1 MWDVQWLLGYE
12 PPGDAQIGPGRG
24 EEEEEEDKRKKSPL
38 LLSPVTAASPAQ
50 SHTHPEKGQQNLV
63 APVLVSLS
71 EGLNDIHRDGIR
83 GNGGSVRVPVRGRG
97 PGHLQSVQPIHCQRV
112 KGQTDPS
119 TLQSQMRCRIP
130 IGQEAGQLLRP
141 QQALQGGSLGMP
153 PASVP
158 LGRVK
163 RWSLPRRDNATNCTM
178 PVLTSTTLPHWPTAT
193 KHCGP
198 SFVPVVVPINVIGCS
213 MLCRTLTQGPGRP
226 GRSKGREQRRPSG
239 RPQRIMGEL
248 MRAASTPKRSLK
260 RRGSRR
266 KCLTPSE
273 DDDDDKGGSFVVVE
287 DDEDDDKGGAS
298 LLETVTKVP
307 PDPPTSIREHTPSSL
322 AASELDD
329 TLNRAGPGDWSAG
342 GVGDLTDTSSLPV
355 QINTS
360 SPDQITLAAV
370 PGEGHP
376 NSAQVSTAHLVSIA
390 ERTGK
395 ITGQK
400 VYSYTFN
407 SPNYSEPEMHM
418 LNMHSAIVVLLP
430 LSLVLL
436 VFGGICGLISS
447 LARSPTLLIGTASYL
462 ILCSVLTL
470 SGVSLYISYSQQA
483 LAETERLVGA
493 ERLAQ
498 VVSTSFGWSLALA
511 WLSFCLE
518 VITGLLLL
526 LAARLATLQHG
537 PQGHGWPLH
546 VVT

>member
-1 MWDVQWLLGYE
+1 M
-12 PPGDAQIGPGRG
+12 
-24 EEEEEEDKRKKSPL
+24 EEHCTRTSTASLTLVSPTVTWPTTYSPL

-50 SHTHPEKGQQNLV
+50 SHTHPEKGQQSLL

-71 EGLNDIHRDGIR
+71 VALTPAPMGAHEGLNDIHRGGIW
-83 GNGGSVRVPVRGRG
+83 GNGGSVWVPVRGRG
-97 PGHLQSVQPIHCQRV
+97 PGHLQSIQPIHCQRV

-119 TLQSQMRCRIP
+119 TLQSQTRCQLP

-141 QQALQGGSLGMP
+141 QQALQG
-153 PASVP
+153 
-158 LGRVK
+158 RV
-163 RWSLPRRDNATNCTM
+163 N
-178 PVLTSTTLPHWPTAT
+178 H
-193 KHCGP
+193 
-198 SFVPVVVPINVIGCS
+198 
-213 MLCRTLTQGPGRP
+213 Q
-226 GRSKGREQRRPSG
+226 
-239 RPQRIMGEL
+239 
-248 MRAASTPKRSLK
+248 AASLR
-260 RRGSRR
+260 
-266 KCLTPSE
+266 
-273 DDDDDKGGSFVVVE
+273 
-287 DDEDDDKGGAS
+287 
-298 LLETVTKVP
+298 ETVTKVP

-329 TLNRAGPGDWSAG
+329 TLIRAGPGDCGRSVWFEIQPYRQFQFLCVEDRHLVAPSANQHIFPRPDHFSSCTRRRTSELSPSLNNSTSRLHSRENWKNNSFAFLATAIG
-342 GVGDLTDTSSLPV
+342 SDYWYIIEVNRTNRTDTDVSDSHSGLW
-355 QINTS
+355 
-360 SPDQITLAAV
+360 ITY
-370 PGEGHP
+370 E
-376 NSAQVSTAHLVSIA
+376 
-390 ERTGK
+390 
-395 ITGQK
+395 GQK

-447 LARSPTLLIGTASYL
+447 LARSPTLLTGTASYL

-483 LAETERLVGA
+483 MAETERLVGA

-498 VVSTSFGWSLALA
+498 VVSTSFGWSLGLA

-518 VITGLLLL
+518 VLAGLLLL